1 MKVDGGL
8 RPGAHKAAP
17 PEVDVGVIEG
27 RIIGFVFA
35 PTPSQSDRPISE
47 LLAEGRPLRSLEF
60 FPPKDE
66 PGVEALRQTAA
77 ALRRIEPDFVSV
89 TYGAGGSTKGRTAQV
104 SSLLRAEF
112 GFTVM
117 PHLTAVSHTRAEVAA
132 VAEEHY
138 ARGIRNIMALRGDLP
153 NGLPPATAFRD
164 GLRFGC
170 DVVALL
176 KDLHPDLCLGVAGY
190 PEKHPEAPSFEADLV
205 NLRRKV
211 DAGASFITTQ
221 LFFDNAAYYNFVD
234 RCRAAGIG
242 VPIVPGIMPVLS
254 LKQVTRITGLCGAS
268 LPDRLIRRIEAAG
281 DQPEII
287 EALGIDW
294 ALTQIRDLLDHGAPG
309 YHLYILNRAR
319 SALTLAAGLAA

>member
-1 MKVDGGL
+1 MS
-8 RPGAHKAAP
+8 AATSP
-17 PEVDVGVIEG
+17 QP
-27 RIIGFVFA
+27 
-35 PTPSQSDRPISE
+35 DRPISE
-47 LLAEGRPLRSLEF
+47 LFAQGRPLRSLEF

-66 PGVEALRQTAA
+66 AGAEALRQTAA
-77 ALRRIEPDFVSV
+77 ALRRIDPDFVSV
-89 TYGAGGSTKGRTAQV
+89 TYGAGGSTQELTAQV
-104 SSLLRAEF
+104 SSLLRSEF

-117 PHLTAVSHTRAEVAA
+117 PHLTAVNHTRAEVSA
-132 VAEEHY
+132 VAEGHY

-153 NGLPPATAFRD
+153 NGMPAATAFKD
-164 GLRFGC
+164 GLHFGS
-170 DVVALL
+170 DIVALL
-176 KDLHPDLCLGVAGY
+176 KEMHPDLCLGVAGY

-221 LFFDNAAYYNFVD
+221 LFFDNASYYGFVD

-254 LKQVTRITGLCGAS
+254 LRQATRITGLCGAS
-268 LPDRLIRRIEAAG
+268 LPDRLIRRVEAAG
-281 DQPEII
+281 DQPEIV
-287 EALGIDW
+287 EALGVDW